1 MVEELQVVVWSG
13 VSLRKENDSA
23 DAADDAK
30 KGKKP
35 KKSILEKIG
44 NLEIP
49 FWDSDKESSKS
60 SIPSWDHTPA
70 NSEEARNIAIK
81 REIRKSKEK

>member
-1 MVEELQVVVWSG
+1 M
-13 VSLRKENDSA
+13 SL
-23 DAADDAK
+23 K
-30 KGKKP
+30 KWFP
-35 KKSILEKIG
+35 FLILEKIG

-81 REIRKSKEK
+81 REIRKREKQFKKEA